1 MTEHPGAFHPNISD
15 NLRGNVA
22 IDLNG
27 SRGIHL
33 KFLQPNRTSSI
44 WKSLT
49 ILNTSIRTYTCMH
62 LYTHGYRTDTYGPI
76 DSHVL
81 IRSPFVYAVCQC
93 AGLDSRGFN
102 NRYRGDCCSLS
113 ACSTQPN
120 DRISSHRARL
130 LFVKRCVQQDLLHCD
145 HSWYRQKVNVPRSGR
160 SSPPPLS
167 LSLSLCVCVR
177 ERERIIQEIKFK

>member
-1 MTEHPGAFHPNISD
+1 MTEHPGAFHPSISD
-15 NLRGNVA
+15 NLRENVA
-22 IDLNG
+22 IGLNG
-27 SRGIHL
+27 SRYPSKIFATKSNFIRLKIPDDSSIHL
-33 KFLQPNRTSSI
+33 FVRT
-44 WKSLT
+44 LAC
-49 ILNTSIRTYTCMH
+49 TYTGISSW
-62 LYTHGYRTDTYGPI
+62 YIRI

-102 NRYRGDCCSLS
+102 TRYRGDCCSLS

-145 HSWYRQKVNVPRSGR
+145 HSWYRRKVNVPRSGR
-160 SSPPPLS
+160 FLS
-167 LSLSLCVCVR
+167 LSLYMCEREGER
-177 ERERIIQEIKFK
+177 EREIQEIKFK